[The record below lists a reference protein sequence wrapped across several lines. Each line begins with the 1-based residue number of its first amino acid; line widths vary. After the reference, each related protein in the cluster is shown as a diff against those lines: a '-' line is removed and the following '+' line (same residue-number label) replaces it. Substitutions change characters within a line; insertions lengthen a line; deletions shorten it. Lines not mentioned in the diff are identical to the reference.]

1 MKKLITAGSVREA
14 IAAGQ
19 RTLEVELPHCILT
32 PEARMI
38 AEEAGLQIIERIAGE
53 AMRSDDGAVA
63 PAPTAINDPLTAS
76 EEQIVAIRAA
86 VLARLPAS
94 ADAALVE
101 QLVRKAAQAG
111 GMDRAPAQAG
121 FESQTGARGIKLV
134 KGDSVRFGLL
144 EGVEGG
150 CQIGITDVVG
160 TADGSSMGAGFM
172 QWENA
177 FFPWTL
183 NYDEVD
189 LVLEGEL
196 HIRQNGETLVG
207 KPGDVLFIPKGSS
220 IEFGTPTR
228 VRFLYVAWPANW
240 QEQ

>member
-1 MKKLITAGSVREA
+1 MKKLITAGTIREA
-14 IAAGQ
+14 VAAGQ
-19 RTLEVELPHCILT
+19 TALQVELPHCIVT

-38 AEEAGLQIIERIAGE
+38 AEEAGLALIERVVGVTAQPAMTVEKQETPGIAGE
-53 AMRSDDGAVA
+53 
-63 PAPTAINDPLTAS
+63 NDLA
-76 EEQIVAIRAA
+76 QIRAA
-86 VLARLPAS
+86 VMARLPAGV
-94 ADAALVE
+94 DEALVE
-101 QLVRKAAQAG
+101 QFVRKAAQAG
-111 GMDRAPAQAG
+111 PAQASAAQAG
-121 FESQTGARGIKLV
+121 FEARTGSGGIKLV

-144 EGVEGG
+144 DGVEGG
-150 CQIGITDVVG
+150 GQIGITDVVG
-160 TADGSSMGAGFM
+160 SEDGSSMGAGFM

-196 HIRQNGETLVG
+196 HIRQNGETLIG
-207 KPGDVLFIPKGSS
+207 RPGDVLFIPKGSH
-220 IEFGTPTR
+220 IEFGTPSR

>member
-19 RTLEVELPHCILT
+19 RTLDVELPRCILT

-38 AEEAGLQIIERIAGE
+38 AEEAGLEIIERIAGE
-53 AMRSDDGAVA
+53 SARPASVATAV
-63 PAPTAINDPLTAS
+63 NDPLDTS
-76 EEQIVAIRAA
+76 EEQIAAIRAE
-86 VLARLPAS
+86 VLARLPAG

-101 QLVRKAAQAG
+101 QLVRKAAHAG
-111 GMDRAPAQAG
+111 GMSGAEVPAS
-121 FESQTGARGIKLV
+121 FESHTGAGGIKLV

-144 EGVEGG
+144 DGVQGG

-207 KPGDVLFIPKGSS
+207 KPGDLLFIPKGSS

>member
-1 MKKLITAGSVREA
+1 MKKLITAGSIREA

-19 RTLEVELPHCILT
+19 RSLEVELPRCILT

-38 AEEAGLQIIERIAGE
+38 AEEAGLEIVERIT
-53 AMRSDDGAVA
+53 GAVA
-63 PAPTAINDPLTAS
+63 QPVAAS
-76 EEQIVAIRAA
+76 ERSAANQDVAIDELALIRAA
-86 VLARLPAS
+86 VMARLPEGV
-94 ADAALVE
+94 DEALVE
-101 QLVRKAAQAG
+101 QLVRKAAQSGSVAG
-111 GMDRAPAQAG
+111 QSGQAG
-121 FESQTGARGIKLV
+121 FESRTGSGGIKLV

-144 EGVEGG
+144 DGVEGG

-160 TADGSSMGAGFM
+160 TEDGSSMGAGFM

-196 HIRQNGETLVG
+196 HIRQGGETLVG
-207 KPGDVLFIPKGSS
+207 NPGDVLFIPKGSS

-240 QEQ
+240 QDQ

>member
-19 RTLEVELPHCILT
+19 RTLEVELPRCILT
-32 PEARMI
+32 PEARMV
-38 AEEAGLQIIERIAGE
+38 AEEAGLEIVERVAGE
-53 AMRSDDGAVA
+53 AAQPAVCA
-63 PAPTAINDPLTAS
+63 TAKTIEGHEGVAAANEDHIA
-76 EEQIVAIRAA
+76 AIRAA
-86 VLARLPAS
+86 VLAQLPAG

-111 GMDRAPAQAG
+111 GMDNAATQAG
-121 FESQTGARGIKLV
+121 FESRTGAGGIKLV

-144 EGVEGG
+144 DGVEGG

-196 HIRQNGETLVG
+196 HIRQNGETLIG
-207 KPGDVLFIPKGSS
+207 KAGDVLFIPRGSS

>member
-19 RTLEVELPHCILT
+19 RAIEVELPRCILT

-38 AEEAGLQIIERIAGE
+38 AEEAGLEIIERVAGE
-53 AMRSDDGAVA
+53 AKLPAVT
-63 PAPTAINDPLTAS
+63 TATAVNDPVVAC
-76 EEQIVAIRAA
+76 EEQIAAIRAE
-86 VLARLPAS
+86 VLARLPAG
-94 ADAALVE
+94 ADATLVE

-111 GMDRAPAQAG
+111 GVRSAPVQAE
-121 FESQTGARGIKLV
+121 FESRTGAGGIKLV

-144 EGVEGG
+144 DGVEGG

-196 HIRQNGETLVG
+196 HIRQNGETLIG
-207 KPGDVLFIPKGSS
+207 KAGDVLFIPKGSS
-220 IEFGTPTR
+220 IEFGTPTQ

>member
-1 MKKLITAGSVREA
+1 MKKLITANDIREA

-19 RTLEVELPHCILT
+19 SSLAVELPRCIVT
-32 PEARMI
+32 PEARTV
-38 AEEAGLQIIERIAGE
+38 AEQAGLALVERVAGE
-53 AMRSDDGAVA
+53 PATSQEQPVA
-63 PAPTAINDPLTAS
+63 AGPS
-76 EEQIVAIRAA
+76 EDELARIRAE
-86 VLARLPAS
+86 VLARLPAEV
-94 ADAALVE
+94 DAQLVD
-101 QLVRKAAQAG
+101 QLVRKAAQQG
-111 GMDRAPAQAG
+111 GASVARAA
-121 FESQTGARGIKLV
+121 FEARTGAGGIKLV
-134 KGDSVRFGLL
+134 KGGSVRFGRLD
-144 EGVEGG
+144 GVPGD

-160 TADGSSMGAGFM
+160 AEDGSSMGAGFM

-207 KPGDVLFIPKGSS
+207 QPGDLLFIPKGSA
-220 IEFGTPTR
+220 IEFGTPSR

>member
-1 MKKLITAGSVREA
+1 MKKLITANDIREA

-19 RTLEVELPHCILT
+19 SSLAVELPRCIVT
-32 PEARMI
+32 PEARTV
-38 AEEAGLQIIERIAGE
+38 AEQAGLALVERVAGE
-53 AMRSDDGAVA
+53 
-63 PAPTAINDPLTAS
+63 PAAAAS
-76 EEQIVAIRAA
+76 EPAAAGPSEDELARIRAE
-86 VLARLPAS
+86 VLARLPAEV
-94 ADAALVE
+94 DAQLVD
-101 QLVRKAAQAG
+101 QLVRKAAQQG
-111 GMDRAPAQAG
+111 GACVARAA
-121 FESQTGARGIKLV
+121 FEARTGAGGIKLV
-134 KGDSVRFGLL
+134 KGGSVRFGRL
-144 EGVEGG
+144 EGVPGEY
-150 CQIGITDVVG
+150 QIGITDVVG
-160 TADGSSMGAGFM
+160 AEDGSSMGAGFM

-207 KPGDVLFIPKGSS
+207 KPGDLLFIPKGSA
-220 IEFGTPTR
+220 IEFGTPSR

>member
-19 RTLEVELPHCILT
+19 RSLEVELPRCILT

-38 AEEAGLQIIERIAGE
+38 AEEAGLEIIERIAGE
-53 AMRSDDGAVA
+53 TA
-63 PAPTAINDPLTAS
+63 PPAATKVSLAANDPVVTS
-76 EEQIVAIRAA
+76 EEQIAAIRAE
-86 VLARLPAS
+86 VLARLPAG

-111 GMDRAPAQAG
+111 QMGSSEGPAS
-121 FESQTGARGIKLV
+121 FESRTGAGGIKLV

-144 EGVEGG
+144 DGVDGG